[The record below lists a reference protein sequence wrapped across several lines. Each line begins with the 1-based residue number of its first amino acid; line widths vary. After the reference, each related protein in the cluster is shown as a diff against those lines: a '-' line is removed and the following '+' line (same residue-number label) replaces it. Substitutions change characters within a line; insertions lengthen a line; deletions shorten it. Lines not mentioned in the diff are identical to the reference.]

1 MPSIPL
7 APSAAGH
14 RHPDMG
20 ARSVPPPTRKCSILN
35 QTPPDGASQIL
46 STKCVSRQ
54 RPKANRTG
62 QSGERRRGGLCPSC
76 HDRAGE
82 HASEGRPHSRARS
95 PGHPRLCLDRRK
107 KSWVPGPNP
116 AMTQGLNPAMTQGLN
131 PAMTQGLN
139 PAMTQG
145 LNPAMTQR
153 RNPSPDSPGKS
164 QPSRRVTMSQA
175 PPRKVRPCPAC
186 PSSRPH
192 RPAGYPYE

>member
-35 QTPPDGASQIL
+35 QTPPDGTSQIL

-62 QSGERRRGGLCPSC
+62 QSGERRRGRLFPSC
-76 HDRAGE
+76 HDRASE
-82 HASEGRPHSRARS
+82 HASEGRPPPRALS

-107 KSWVPGPNP
+107 KSWVPGP
-116 AMTQGLNPAMTQGLN
+116 N